1 MKPKAPLSTEQYAA
15 AATASNTKLAYQKD
29 LDRFASW
36 GGVIPSSPAQLCD
49 YLSQHAAT
57 HKPTTLTRWL
67 ASISQAHL
75 SLGMESPCRSIEV
88 RRT

>member
-49 YLSQHAAT
+49 
-57 HKPTTLTRWL
+57 
-67 ASISQAHL
+67 
-75 SLGMESPCRSIEV
+75 
-88 RRT
+88 

>member
-1 MKPKAPLSTEQYAA
+1 MKPKRPLTTDHYAA

-29 LDRFASW
+29 LDRFAAW
-36 GGVIPSSPAQLCD
+36 GGVIPSLPAQLCD
-49 YLSQHAAT
+49 YLSQHAPT

-75 SLGMESPCRSIEV
+75 TLGL
-88 RRT
+88 